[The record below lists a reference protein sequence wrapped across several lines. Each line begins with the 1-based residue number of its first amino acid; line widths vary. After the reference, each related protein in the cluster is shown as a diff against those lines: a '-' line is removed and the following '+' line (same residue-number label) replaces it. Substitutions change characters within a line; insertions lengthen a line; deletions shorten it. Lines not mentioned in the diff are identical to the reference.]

1 MNVMALLQ
9 RLHANSAVGIAAG
22 SACLK
27 AFQVIVCGEVVVYR
41 VPYMPLFVVVL
52 VF

>member
-1 MNVMALLQ
+1 MTLWQ
-9 RLHANSAVGIAAG
+9 RLHANSAVDIAAG
-22 SACLK
+22 AACLE
-27 AFQVIVCGEVVVYR
+27 AFQVIICGEVVVYR

>member
-1 MNVMALLQ
+1 MNVMALWQ

-52 VF
+52 VL